1 MPVLLILVLVNFGM
15 CYFIGVLGR
24 NRKLGFWGH
33 FFASLLLTPLIGM
46 LLIVATDPVRDED
59 EEKPVKRK
67 TVFKLVRGNN
77 ILSESGKDAD
87 K

>member
-1 MPVLLILVLVNFGM
+1 MPVLLVLVNFVV

-33 FFASLLLTPLIGM
+33 FFASLLLTPLIGI
-46 LLIVATDPVRDED
+46 LLVVATDPVRNKDET
-59 EEKPVKRK
+59 KPAKGN
-67 TVFKLVRGNN
+67 VFKPARERD
-77 ILSESGKDAD
+77 IISESGKDAD

>member
-1 MPVLLILVLVNFGM
+1 MPVLLVLVNFVV

-33 FFASLLLTPLIGM
+33 FFASLLLTPIIGA
-46 LLIVATDPVRDED
+46 LLVVATDPVRDKD
-59 EEKPVKRK
+59 IV
-67 TVFKLVRGNN
+67 
-77 ILSESGKDAD
+77 SSSGKDAD

>member
-1 MPVLLILVLVNFGM
+1 MPVLLLFVNLVV

-33 FFASLLLTPLIGM
+33 FFGSLLLTPVIGI
-46 LLIVATDPVRDED
+46 LLVVATDPVRDKD
-59 EEKPVKRK
+59 EAKPVKGK
-67 TVFKLVRGNN
+67 TVFKPAREGD
-77 ILSESGKDAD
+77 ILSESGKGAD

>member
-1 MPVLLILVLVNFGM
+1 MPVLLILVNFVV

-46 LLIVATDPVRDED
+46 LLIVATDPVRDKD
-59 EEKPVKRK
+59 EAKPVKGK
-67 TVFKLVRGNN
+67 TVFKPVRKSD
-77 ILSESGKDAD
+77 IPSESGKDTD

>member
-1 MPVLLILVLVNFGM
+1 MPVLLVLVNFVV

-33 FFASLLLTPLIGM
+33 FFASLLLTPVIG
-46 LLIVATDPVRDED
+46 LLLVVATDPVRNRDEAKMA
-59 EEKPVKRK
+59 KPK
-67 TVFKLVRGNN
+67 TAFNPARERDVV
-77 ILSESGKDAD
+77 SDSGKDAG